1 MNLNI
6 NNKLNVNLKDYL
18 KFLELDNSIKQNHKP
33 FFIKWVE
40 MYLAYLEKNNISAM
54 QNNENLKK
62 FILGLSKKKK
72 YQEWQISQAID
83 AVNYFLTF
91 LKCDG
96 SENSTLTIDEIVKK
110 TKDIIRLKHY
120 SVRTGKSYIN
130 WIKQFLKFT
139 NKSIDEVNSDDVKD
153 FLTYLAKERNVS
165 ASTQNQAF
173 NSILFLFR
181 HVLNKNLENMK
192 NTLRAKRKRKIPT
205 VLTREE
211 VSTLLDNLSDT
222 YLIIAKL
229 LYGCGLRLMEC
240 MQLRVK
246 DISFEPN
253 TVTIHSGKGDKDRV
267 VMLPENVKKEL
278 RDHLKKCKNQ
288 HAKDLKLGYGF
299 VKLPG
304 ALSKKYPNADKEWMW
319 QWIFPAKSFYVDKE
333 NGNIYKHH
341 LHESNT
347 QKAIRT
353 AAIKSNIPKK
363 ISAHTLRHSFATHLL
378 ESGVNIRVIQE
389 LLGHK
394 QLETTMIYTHV
405 LLEYKNNIKSPLD
418 FL

>member
-1 MNLNI
+1 MKLNI
-6 NNKLNVNLKDYL
+6 NKKTNENLRDYL
-18 KFLELDNSIKQNHKP
+18 KFLELDKSIKQNHKP

-40 MYLAYLEKNNISAM
+40 MYLAYLEKNDISAT
-54 QNNENLKK
+54 QNDENLKK
-62 FILGLSKKKK
+62 FILDLSKKEK
-72 YQEWQISQAID
+72 YQEWQINQAIN
-83 AVNYFLTF
+83 AVNHFLTF
-91 LKCDG
+91 LKRDG
-96 SENSTLTIDEIVKK
+96 AENSTLTIDDIVKK
-110 TKDIIRLKHY
+110 TNDIIRLKHY
-120 SVRTGKSYIN
+120 SARTGKSYIN

-139 NKSIDEVNSDDVKD
+139 NKNINEVNSDDVKD

-181 HVLNKNLENMK
+181 NVLNKNLENMK

-211 VSTLLDNLSDT
+211 VSVLLDNLYDT

-240 MQLRVK
+240 MQLRAK
-246 DISFEPN
+246 DVDFESN
-253 TVTIHSGKGDKDRV
+253 TITIHSGKGDKDRV
-267 VMLPENVKKEL
+267 VMLPENIKKEL
-278 RDHLKKCKNQ
+278 RGHLEKCEAQ
-288 HAKDLKLGYGF
+288 HTKDLKLGYGF
-299 VKLPG
+299 VKLPD
-304 ALSKKYPNADKEWMW
+304 ALSKKYPNAGKEWTW
-319 QWIFPAKSFYVDKE
+319 QWVFPAKSFYVDKE
-333 NGNIYKHH
+333 KGNIYKHH
-341 LHESNT
+341 LHESNV
-347 QKAIRT
+347 QKAIRA

-378 ESGVNIRVIQE
+378 ESGVNIRVVQE

-405 LLEYKNNIKSPLD
+405 LLEYKNDIKSPLD